1 MFSQLGRKENKSDFL
16 PRLIKNKN
24 NNNNNKT
31 THVSQFIFLGHT
43 IPTVEEEVRQ
53 GILGAQ
59 FCTRASVEN
68 PLSTD

>member
-24 NNNNNKT
+24 NNNKKT
-31 THVSQFIFLGHT
+31 THMSQFIFLGHT
-43 IPTVEEEVRQ
+43 IPTVVEEVRQ

-59 FCTRASVEN
+59 FCTRASVEY